1 MGERIEMFIIDN
13 EAGEHLHT
21 CRDSR
26 INLRGVREMPE
37 FKIGDTVVHWIYGA
51 DKVVAEEAPVRQTT
65 FKTHRP
71 LKNAI

>member
-1 MGERIEMFIIDN
+1 M
-13 EAGEHLHT
+13 HT
-21 CRDSR
+21 CWDSW

-71 LKNAI
+71 LR